1 MGHLGAY
8 VTGSRWRCHSIGR
21 RGSSKDSTV
30 TTQRSPAFQFY
41 PKDWRDVKV
50 RRMSLAAQGAYISI
64 IADMWCDS
72 KDQCSVLDNNAFL
85 AKALGVE
92 MTTWQELRREIQEP
106 SEPLLQERDG
116 RLYCKRLAE
125 TLARQQAHREEQA
138 RRGQRGGDAKAANRA
153 AAMEAAAEVGATLQ
167 SNSESTEMVPFTP
180 PSPTKTEL
188 MRLKAQAFWEAWPRN
203 RRKVGK
209 GAVVKWFV
217 THAPNDEKLELMVS
231 KVASLAQ
238 SEDWARE
245 QGRFIPL
252 PLTWLHQGRWD
263 DDVPEPVQSGYDA
276 LKEAFCNK

>member
-1 MGHLGAY
+1 M
-8 VTGSRWRCHSIGR
+8 
-21 RGSSKDSTV
+21 

-92 MTTWQELRREIQEP
+92 ISTWQELRREIQEP

-125 TLARQQAHREEQA
+125 TLVKQQVHREEQA

-153 AAMEAAAEVGATLQ
+153 AAMEAATKGDAALLPSGGRNEI
-167 SNSESTEMVPFTP
+167 VPFAP
-180 PSPTKTEL
+180 PSLTKTEL
-188 MRLKAQAFWEAWPRN
+188 MRQKAQTFWQAWPRN

-217 THAPNDEKLELMVS
+217 THAPDDERLELMVS
-231 KVASLAQ
+231 KVTSLAQ
-238 SEDWARE
+238 SDDWARE

-263 DDVPEPVQSGYDA
+263 DDVPEPIQSGYDV